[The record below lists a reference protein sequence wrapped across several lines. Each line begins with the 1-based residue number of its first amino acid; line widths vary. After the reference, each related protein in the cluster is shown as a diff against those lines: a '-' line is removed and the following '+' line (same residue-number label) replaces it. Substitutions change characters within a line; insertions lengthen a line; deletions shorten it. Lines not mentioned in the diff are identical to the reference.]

1 MMNETRG
8 TLRDRGLGLSVNVNS
23 PPAALPKRSSPR
35 SPKAPPHLSGP
46 LYLFFEKRS
55 TRIVIAIILIALL
68 YSLLFGSD
76 DSTRDTIESK
86 RDYLESIMR
95 KIGLSR
101 NIRYNFVVVM
111 VDDLAMD
118 DVGSYGDVID
128 TLYMDKLSKFGMKF
142 TQAYAAAP
150 TCSAARAGFLSGVHP
165 ARLKMTDALP
175 AKLQWPWSKLIS
187 ASSNSQL
194 FKTSS
199 KSTTTFKNGI
209 TSIGSALQN
218 VGYKTA
224 FFGKWNVGPDGP
236 DDLRGFD
243 LGMSINPTE
252 QGHLNS
258 HVCPYSTST
267 TSSINWWTSRR
278 FNSFMKNANP
288 PPELSESCV
297 EGEHII
303 DRLSTEVE
311 RFLEANAQ
319 SGLGEPS
326 PYAPMGVDSRS
337 PFFLVVS
344 HYAAHLPITVRKGL
358 PKPLS
363 QTYASVVK
371 AVDETIGSLIRKL
384 DDLELSQRTIIILTS
399 DNGGVVY
406 EQQLKE
412 RITSESIFRG
422 GKGHL
427 YEGGIRVPLIVKW
440 PNIVEPG
447 TECPAL
453 VNTIDIFPTLLQIA
467 QLGGKLYKV
476 VHDQLER
483 PIADKL
489 KEIGD
494 QWQDKFRED
503 SHIKYKTLAAYS
515 LDGTSFLEQLLN
527 SSQPRPKDYRLYWH
541 YPHYSNQGGTP
552 SSAIREG
559 NMKLIHFY
567 EDNRYELY
575 NLTTDFC
582 ESNNLASE
590 NPQLTTSLAKS
601 LDSWRRLV
609 NAAEPVQNPSYNP
622 SLADDGLNG
631 ANPPASDAC
640 NQAVR
645 K

>member
-1 MMNETRG
+1 METRG
-8 TLRDRGLGLSVNVNS
+8 TLRDRGLGLSVNVNN
-23 PPAALPKRSSPR
+23 PPAATPKRGSPR
-35 SPKAPPHLSGP
+35 SPKAPPHLSSP
-46 LYLFFEKRS
+46 LYLFFEKPL
-55 TRIVIAIILIALL
+55 TRIVIAFILIALL

-86 RDYLESIMR
+86 RDMLESLMN

-101 NIRYNFVVVM
+101 SVRYNFVVVM
-111 VDDLAMD
+111 VDDLGVD
-118 DVGSYGDVID
+118 DVGSYGNVID
-128 TLYMDKLSKFGMKF
+128 TLYMDKLAKFGMKF
-142 TQAYAAAP
+142 TQAYAPAP

-165 ARLKMTDALP
+165 ARLKMTDTIP
-175 AKLQWPWSKLIS
+175 AKLQWPWSKFIS
-187 ASSNSQL
+187 APSSSQL

-199 KSTTTFKNGI
+199 KSKTTFKNGI

-218 VGYKTA
+218 MGYKTA

-252 QGHLNS
+252 LGHLNS
-258 HVCPYSTST
+258 HVCPYSTSP
-267 TSSINWWTSRR
+267 TSSVQWWTSRR
-278 FNSFMKNANP
+278 FHSFSKNANP
-288 PPELSESCV
+288 PPQLSESCV

-311 RFLEANAQ
+311 KFLEANAQ

-344 HYAAHLPITVRKGL
+344 HYSAHLPITVRKGL

-363 QTYASVVK
+363 QTYSSVVK
-371 AVDETIGSLIRKL
+371 AVDETVGSLMRKL
-384 DDLELSQRTIIILTS
+384 DDLGLSQRTIVILTS
-399 DNGGVVY
+399 DNGGVAF

-412 RITSESIFRG
+412 RITSESDLRG

-427 YEGGIRVPLIVKW
+427 YEGGVRVPLLVKW
-440 PNIVEPG
+440 PNIIEPG
-447 TECPAL
+447 SECTTPVSTL
-453 VNTIDIFPTLLQIA
+453 DIYPTLLHIA
-467 QLGGKLYKV
+467 QLGGKIYKV

-483 PIADKL
+483 PISEKL

-494 QWQDKFRED
+494 QWLDKFKED
-503 SHIKYKTLAAYS
+503 ASIKYKTLAAYS
-515 LDGTSFLEQLLN
+515 LDGMSFLEQLLN
-527 SSQPRPKDYRLYWH
+527 QSQPRPKDYRLFWH

-552 SSAIREG
+552 SSALRDG
-559 NMKLIHFY
+559 DMKLIHFY
-567 EDNRYELY
+567 EENRYELY
-575 NLTTDFC
+575 NLTTDYC
-582 ESNNLASE
+582 ESNNLAE
-590 NPQLTTSLAKS
+590 NEPQLTASMTKT
-601 LDSWRRLV
+601 LDAWRRLV
-609 NAAEPVQNPSYNP
+609 SAAEPLQNPSYNP

-631 ANPPASDAC
+631 ANPASSETCTAT
-640 NQAVR
+640 